1 MNTPPNQPS
10 TTDHTGPQPDADQ
23 LELLISKAVDG
34 RATRL
39 EWAVLEIAAHEK
51 PVVWRELALT
61 MRDNALLEDA
71 VTRAADRAELVAL
84 PAGAAPASGTSSL
97 RTWGGWAAA
106 AVLALMFIVQ
116 WRNLANQ
123 PAPSGGPA
131 QQQVAGLGAF
141 TADEA
146 REAYLQ
152 RGKQDGSV
160 LGEMPAKVIV
170 QGSPMQNGQGYEVV
184 FIRQIVEKA
193 RVDDLVRFTSDE
205 AGQQRVLRL
214 RELYDQQNT
223 QQPASRQV
231 Y

>member
-1 MNTPPNQPS
+1 MF
-10 TTDHTGPQPDADQ
+10 
-23 LELLISKAVDG
+23 
-34 RATRL
+34 
-39 EWAVLEIAAHEK
+39 
-51 PVVWRELALT
+51 
-61 MRDNALLEDA
+61 
-71 VTRAADRAELVAL
+71 VA
-84 PAGAAPASGTSSL
+84 
-97 RTWGGWAAA
+97 
-106 AVLALMFIVQ
+106 Q

-123 PAPSGGPA
+123 PVSSTGSSQP
-131 QQQVAGLGAF
+131 QVAGLGSF

-170 QGSPMQNGQGYEVV
+170 QGAPIKDGQGYEVV

-205 AGQQRVLRL
+205 AGQQRLIRL
-214 RELYDQQNT
+214 RELYEDQLNAA
-223 QQPASRQV
+223 QQQDARTRPQV